1 MAFEN
6 KRERTAFMSI
16 VSHNKTGLAS
26 PLSTK
31 PVLFGKSIVDLL
43 WIVIIVLGI
52 WMIYSGYRGASLGA
66 GGMETLAMVFT
77 GFFMVITAYFM
88 ISNTLEEEASL
99 FITAVAIICIFV
111 LANGAAQNR
120 QLIEQLQRDATD
132 KLTANAE
139 KTFSYRAIL
148 PQMPQ
153 ATSTTTV
160 SPQSCQWYNTRT
172 SAFLTGEQAAWCK
185 DAVENKLKGYEL
197 CECRTK

>member
-43 WIVIIVLGI
+43 WLVIIILGI

-66 GGMETLAMVFT
+66 NGMETVAMIFT
-77 GFFMVITAYFM
+77 GGFMVIAAYFM

-99 FITAVAIICIFV
+99 FITIVAVSCIFI
-111 LANGAAQNR
+111 LSNGAAQNR
-120 QLIEQLQRDATD
+120 QLIEQLQQSATNQ
-132 KLTANAE
+132 LAATTE
-139 KTFSYRAIL
+139 KTFNYRAIL
-148 PQMPQ
+148 PQMPPVAS
-153 ATSTTTV
+153 ATA
-160 SPQSCQWYNTRT
+160 PKSCQWYNTRT
-172 SAFLTGEQAAWCK
+172 NAFLSGEQATWCK
-185 DAVENKLKGYEL
+185 NAVEAQLKGYEL